1 MHLHACDLSHSSE
14 HRGTAS
20 RCDLFPDRALASL
33 ESQLPI
39 SKTGETMQD
48 YVDWLFSS
56 PNFMPHGMCY
66 LWQPATL
73 WLNVTSDGLIA
84 AAYYAIPFSLYNLVR
99 ERSKEIPFPGIIL
112 MFAAFIVLCGTTH
125 LMEIWT
131 VWHPDYRLAGALK
144 GVTGIV
150 SVATMFALFKVIPHA
165 MQLRSPSQLQQ
176 EVEARTA
183 QLANLNEELRAQVDA
198 RDRAE
203 AQLRD
208 RDKRKDEF
216 LATLA
221 HELRNPLAPI
231 RHAVKILGAAAATP
245 EQQRWGREVID
256 RQAHRMA
263 MLLDDLLEV
272 SRITRGQLVLKKER
286 VTLSALITAAV
297 ETVRPLIDSKD
308 LKLTITQPA
317 QRVDLEADP
326 LRLSQSLSN
335 LLTNAAKF
343 TSSGGQIYL
352 AVSKTPTDIVIAVR
366 DTGVG
371 FDPTLAPHLFEMF
384 TQAHAATETAE
395 GGLGIGLSL
404 VKGLI
409 QLHGGRVSAESGG
422 EGLGAEFKIM
432 LPGTLIL
439 ATPTPGVAGSS
450 ESGAPTERCARVL
463 VADDN
468 RDAADS
474 LGMLLE
480 LAGHDVKVT
489 HSGNAALTS
498 GESYRPDVVI
508 LDIGMPD
515 MSGYDVARAARR
527 EFWGKS
533 AYFIALTG
541 WGQAADKE
549 RATAAGFDHHLTK
562 PIDPDQLNALLDT
575 ILLKMRSAARF
586 P

>member
-1 MHLHACDLSHSSE
+1 M
-14 HRGTAS
+14 R
-20 RCDLFPDRALASL
+20 
-33 ESQLPI
+33 
-39 SKTGETMQD
+39 D

-66 LWQPATL
+66 LWQPGTL
-73 WLNVTSDGLIA
+73 WLNVASDGLIA
-84 AAYYAIPFSLYNLVR
+84 AAYYAIPISLYYLVH
-99 ERSKEIPFPGIIL
+99 ERRKEIPFPGVIL

-150 SVATMFALFKVIPHA
+150 SVATMFTLFKVMPHA
-165 MQLRSPSQLQQ
+165 MQLRSPAQLQQ
-176 EVEARTA
+176 EVAARTA

-208 RDKRKDEF
+208 RDQRKDEF

-231 RHAVKILGAAAATP
+231 RHAVKILGEAAATA

-263 MLLDDLLEV
+263 LLLDDLLEV
-272 SRITRGQLVLKKER
+272 SRITRGQLVLKKQP
-286 VTLSALITAAV
+286 VTLSSLINAAV
-297 ETVRPLIDSKD
+297 ETARPLIESKEIM
-308 LKLTITQPA
+308 LTVSEPA
-317 QRVDLEADP
+317 QGLVLEADP
-326 LRLSQSLSN
+326 LRLSQALSN
-335 LLTNAAKF
+335 LLTNAGKF
-343 TSSGGQIYL
+343 TPRGGRIYL
-352 AVSKTPTDIVIAVR
+352 TVTQTPKDIVIAVR
-366 DTGVG
+366 DTGIG
-371 FDPTLAPHLFEMF
+371 FEPALAPHLFDMF
-384 TQAHAATETAE
+384 TQAQAGTEAAE
-395 GGLGIGLSL
+395 GGLGIGLAL

-409 QLHGGRVSAESGG
+409 QLHGGSVSAESGG
-422 EGLGAEFKIM
+422 RGLGAEFRIT

-439 ATPTPGVAGSS
+439 ASPTPTVATSS
-450 ESGAPTERCARVL
+450 DSGPPITERRARIL
-463 VADDN
+463 IADDN

-480 LAGHDVKVT
+480 LAGHDVKVA
-489 HSGNAALTS
+489 HSGADALVS
-498 GESYRPDVVI
+498 GKSYRPDVVI

-515 MSGYDVARAARR
+515 MSGYDVARSARR
-527 EFWGKS
+527 QAWGES
-533 AYFIALTG
+533 AYLIALTG

-549 RATAAGFDHHLTK
+549 RAAAAGFDRHLTK
-562 PIDPDQLNALLDT
+562 PVDADFLGEILDAALLEKR
-575 ILLKMRSAARF
+575 IAASAAT
-586 P
+586 PGS

>member
-1 MHLHACDLSHSSE
+1 
-14 HRGTAS
+14 
-20 RCDLFPDRALASL
+20 
-33 ESQLPI
+33 
-39 SKTGETMQD
+39 MQD

-66 LWQPATL
+66 LWQPGTL
-73 WLNVTSDGLIA
+73 WLNVASDGLIA
-84 AAYYAIPFSLYNLVR
+84 GAYYAIPFSLYNLVR

-198 RDRAE
+198 RDSAE

-263 MLLDDLLEV
+263 VLLDDLLEV
-272 SRITRGQLVLKKER
+272 SRITRGQLALKKER
-286 VTLSALITAAV
+286 VTLSALIAAAV

-308 LKLTITQPA
+308 LKLAVYQPGE
-317 QRVDLEADP
+317 RVDLEADP

-343 TSSGGQIYL
+343 TPRGGQINL
-352 AVSKTPTDIVIAVR
+352 AVTKNPTDIVIAVS
-366 DTGVG
+366 DTGIG
-371 FDPTLAPHLFEMF
+371 FEPTLAPHLFEMF

-409 QLHGGRVSAESGG
+409 QLHGGSVSAESGG
-422 EGLGAEFKIM
+422 EGLGALFKIT

-439 ATPTPGVAGSS
+439 ETPTAASLS
-450 ESGAPTERCARVL
+450 ESGAQITERRARIL
-463 VADDN
+463 IADDN

-489 HSGNAALTS
+489 HSGNAALIA
-498 GESYRPDVVI
+498 GASYRPDVVI

-515 MSGYDVARAARR
+515 MSGHDVARAARR
-527 EFWGKS
+527 ELWGKS

-549 RATAAGFDHHLTK
+549 RATASGFDRHLTK

-575 ILLKMRSAARF
+575 ALLEKRPATEF